1 MGTTPFQMATITD
14 GQYASFHAD
23 GDPTDEDQLALFRS
37 LEEYLQ
43 NIELEYEYEDYGS
56 LRTELA
62 TPIQE
67 KLMTLRFRLYLP
79 KQ

>member
-1 MGTTPFQMATITD
+1 MDTTPFQMATITD
-14 GQYASFHAD
+14 GQHVSFHAD
-23 GDPTDEDQLALFRS
+23 GDPTDEDQLFLFQA

-43 NIELEYEYEDYGS
+43 NIELEYEYEDYGC

-67 KLMTLRFRLYLP
+67 KLMTLRFRPYLP